1 MDSATT
7 STYRTAG
14 LARRLAAAVYDGFLL
29 FAVLFA
35 AGAIYAGIQ
44 GSIAPIETTQFN
56 TGDITHELEPVAEGW
71 LYNSYLLCVIT
82 LFYSGFWCKKGQTLG
97 MQAWRIK
104 LQNREG
110 NIISFKAAVIRVVV
124 ALFTLGPMGMMTIP
138 FTRHNQAIFDIV
150 SRTYVIHLPKDN
162 NQQDPAV

>member
-7 STYRTAG
+7 STYRTAS
-14 LARRLAAAVYDGFLL
+14 LARRLAAAGYDGFLL
-29 FAVLFA
+29 FAVLFT
-35 AGAIYAGIQ
+35 AGALYAWVQ
-44 GSIAPIETTQFN
+44 GLVIPMETTQFN
-56 TGDITHELEPVAEGW
+56 TGDVTHELEPIAEGW

-104 LQNREG
+104 LQNSHG
-110 NIISFKAAVIRVVV
+110 DIISFKTAVIRVVV
-124 ALFTLGPMGMMTIP
+124 ALVTLGPIGMITIP

-150 SRTYVIHLPKDN
+150 SKTHVIHLPKDSN
-162 NQQDPAV
+162 